1 MAQDKKSFI
10 LYCDLIHTVEKMPL
24 EKSGELFMH
33 ILRYVNDQNPVT
45 EDLIINLTFEPIK
58 QQLKRD
64 LIKYQSIR
72 EKNKNNIKKRWNTV
86 VYDGIPT
93 DTKHTVNGTDNVTVT
108 DTVSGNDSDNV
119 IKRNKTFIIPDLTEI
134 QAYCSERKNNVDS
147 EKFFNHY
154 ESNGW
159 KVGKN
164 KMKDWK
170 ACVRTWE
177 KSEFNKPITPIKKT
191 VEEGNVW

>member
-1 MAQDKKSFI
+1 MAQDKKSFL

-24 EKSGELFMH
+24 EKSGELFLH
-33 ILRYVNDQNPVT
+33 ILRYVNDQNPT
-45 EDLIINLTFEPIK
+45 STDLIIDLTFEPIK

-64 LIKYQSIR
+64 LVKYESIR
-72 EKNKNNIKKRWNTV
+72 EKNKANITKRWNTT

-93 DTKHTVNGTDNVTVT
+93 NTKHTDS
-108 DTVSGNDSDNV
+108 DTVNDTDSGSDTGSDNV
-119 IKRNKTFIIPDLTEI
+119 RKRSNKFIIPTLQEVKD
-134 QAYCSERKNNVDS
+134 YCMERKNGINPESFID
-147 EKFFNHY
+147 HY
-154 ESNGW
+154 QAKGW
-159 KVGKN
+159 IVGKS

-177 KSEFNKPITPIKKT
+177 KNDFNKTKPTIKKT